1 MGEIKSKI
9 HNYGDENESEWPP
22 RFPKRSAGGFR
33 GYWDSEQKKFIEGRP
48 QTIQERKALNDFT
61 SDTID
66 PTQSMINR
74 KHYTSKTKLRRH
86 YKDHGK
92 REVGN
97 DYLNATEPRDD
108 TPIPP
113 AEDDIREAKR
123 QIQWGEAKNSE
134 YTKYLCKLNDQILK
148 RKFNP

>member
-1 MGEIKSKI
+1 MSDIKSKI
-9 HNYGDENESEWPP
+9 FNYGDKNESEWPP
-22 RFPKRSAGGFR
+22 RFGNRKSGRS
-33 GYWDSEQKKFIEGRP
+33 YWNKEKKCMVEGSP
-48 QTIQERKALNDFT
+48 DPSHISKALDNFT
-61 SDTID
+61 SDVID
-66 PTQSMINR
+66 PTESMING
-74 KHYTSKTKLRRH
+74 KHYSSKSRLRRH

-108 TPIPP
+108 TPIAS

-134 YTKYLCKLNDQILK
+134 YTKYLCNLNDQILK
-148 RKFNP
+148 RRMNP